1 MGCPEVERL
10 FMVITGT
17 RHQSEIVQSLAEST
31 VVHSGIE
38 GIEPGSFAC

>member
-1 MGCPEVERL
+1 MGWPEIERL
-10 FMVITGT
+10 FKVITGT

-31 VVHSGIE
+31 AAHSGIE